1 MPGDTESPR
10 TPVHLVVLLHGL
22 YGAPANLW
30 CLEAEA
36 RALHAEL
43 REGSGGAS
51 GDAKA
56 RSDDDDDAAV
66 TAPQLAV
73 LVAKSYVGQRTWDG
87 IDVNAHRAA
96 DEVSPMANGHG
107 DDVADVQIDEEI
119 ARLDAEGK
127 DVVAFSVTGYSLGG
141 LIARALIG
149 HLHARSPSFFTT
161 HRPASFSTIATPHLG
176 VLRYGSWKNT
186 AVHAIG
192 QHLFSRTGRHL
203 YLLDTDKALPKR
215 GKNRPLLA
223 VLTDPES
230 VYLAALRLF
239 PSVTI
244 IANGVND
251 LTVPYP
257 TAAIA
262 DHDPFIEH
270 EAGAVCVEVDER
282 NIVTRHYVHD
292 ADVDEV
298 EAVVEEDNESKEQPT
313 VSPAKALPKAV
324 RPWLPPVFFLPWRG
338 PLRYALFPL
347 IPFLLPVVLT
357 FIAVTF
363 TLHSFQSAERIR
375 LHSSSGTRRLL
386 HGLTHPHDDDDGKD
400 EDEAANDDDAANG
413 AGTPALAP
421 QSGATQPILSPDQRA
436 MIRNL
441 SAVPQ
446 LERVVAWFPA
456 VFNSHAT
463 IVARNANLPRF
474 AFQTQ
479 GIPVVRAWART
490 VVAAGDGVLRKQE

>member
-1 MPGDTESPR
+1 MSDNDQPR

-36 RALHAEL
+36 AALHEEL
-43 REGSGGAS
+43 RKGSGES
-51 GDAKA
+51 GESDVE
-56 RSDDDDDAAV
+56 RSTDDADDVSAP
-66 TAPQLAV
+66 APQLAV

-96 DEVSPMANGHG
+96 DE
-107 DDVADVQIDEEI
+107 IDEEI

-149 HLHARSPSFFTT
+149 HLHTRTPSFFAT
-161 HRPASFSTIATPHLG
+161 HRPAAFSTIATPHLG

-192 QHLFSRTGRHL
+192 QHLFSRTGRQL
-203 YLLDTDKALPKR
+203 YLLDTDKALPKK
-215 GKNRPLLA
+215 GNNRPLLT
-223 VLTDPES
+223 VLSDPEGI
-230 VYLAALRLF
+230 YLTALRLF

-244 IANGVND
+244 LANGVND

-257 TAAIA
+257 TAAIV
-262 DHDPFIEH
+262 DHDPYIEH
-270 EAGAVCVEVDER
+270 EAGAVCVEVDEH
-282 NIVTRHYVHD
+282 NIVTRHYLHETE
-292 ADVDEV
+292 VDEV
-298 EAVVEEDNESKEQPT
+298 EAVVEASSGDSSPKQPG
-313 VSPAKALPKAV
+313 VSPARALPKAV

-347 IPFLLPVVLT
+347 IPFLLPLVLT
-357 FIAVTF
+357 FVAVTF

-386 HGLTHPHDDDDGKD
+386 HGLTHPTEDNDDEGNGKDANEAVDDD
-400 EDEAANDDDAANG
+400 NDDSSSTGNG
-413 AGTPALAP
+413 AETPALAP
-421 QSGATQPILSPDQRA
+421 QSPGTQPLLSTEQRA

-463 IVARNANLPRF
+463 IVARNANVPRF

-479 GIPVVRAWART
+479 GIPVVREWARRV
-490 VVAAGDGVLRKQE
+490 VVAGNGVIGKED